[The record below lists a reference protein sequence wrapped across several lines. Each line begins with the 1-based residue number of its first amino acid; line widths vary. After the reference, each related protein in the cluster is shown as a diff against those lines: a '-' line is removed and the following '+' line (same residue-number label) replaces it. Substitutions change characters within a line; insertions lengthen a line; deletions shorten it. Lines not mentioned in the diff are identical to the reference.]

1 MQSDQAD
8 KPLLPKAGPVWYF
21 AYGSNMRSSVMAGRS
36 IIPQKTA
43 VARIP
48 THVLT
53 FDIFG
58 FPYSEPSFASIA
70 KRSQVTVDTVL
81 STDKNIP
88 FESLPV
94 NGVAYLIL
102 QEEYI
107 RLVISEGGGVAYREI
122 DVEAEFL
129 NSSEEPI
136 QKVIVSTLE
145 AKYPFRP
152 NAAPSARYLGL
163 LETGAAEHSLPPE
176 YQEYLSK
183 LQCFEARASLLPRLR
198 AFAFLSVWRPILRQL
213 VKYMKANVS
222 EDGHC
227 EQWIENLIVYGYGA
241 MWFCHGWI
249 YAPLLGRGDGR

>member
-36 IIPQKTA
+36 IIPQQTA

-94 NGVAYLIL
+94 HGVAYLIS

-145 AKYPFRP
+145 AKHPFRP
-152 NAAPSARYLGL
+152 NAAPSARYLNTVSHRNTRNNFRSCSVMRPEHLYYHVCEHL
-163 LETGAAEHSLPPE
+163 LS
-176 YQEYLSK
+176 
-183 LQCFEARASLLPRLR
+183 CRF
-198 AFAFLSVWRPILRQL
+198 
-213 VKYMKANVS
+213 
-222 EDGHC
+222 
-227 EQWIENLIVYGYGA
+227 
-241 MWFCHGWI
+241 
-249 YAPLLGRGDGR
+249 GDQSFGSS

>member
-8 KPLLPKAGPVWYF
+8 KPLLPKAGSVWYF
-21 AYGSNMRSSVMAGRS
+21 AYGSNMRSSVMSGRS

-58 FPYSEPSFASIA
+58 FPYSEPSFVSIA

-94 NGVAYLIL
+94 RVVAYLIS
-102 QEEYI
+102 QEEHI

-129 NSSEEPI
+129 YSSEEPI
-136 QKVIVSTLE
+136 QLVIVSTLE

-152 NAAPSARYLGL
+152 NAAPSARYLVSLHPL
-163 LETGAAEHSLPPE
+163 LLFIPVLSSFCLLSTMPYPGAARNWRRRTQSPTGIPGI
-176 YQEYLSK
+176 S
-183 LQCFEARASLLPRLR
+183 FEVAV
-198 AFAFLSVWRPILRQL
+198 F
-213 VKYMKANVS
+213 
-222 EDGHC
+222 
-227 EQWIENLIVYGYGA
+227 
-241 MWFCHGWI
+241 
-249 YAPLLGRGDGR
+249 

>member
-1 MQSDQAD
+1 
-8 KPLLPKAGPVWYF
+8 
-21 AYGSNMRSSVMAGRS
+21 MAGRS

-81 STDKNIP
+81 STDKNVP

-94 NGVAYLIL
+94 HGVAYLISH
-102 QEEYI
+102 EEYI

-122 DVEAEFL
+122 DAEAEFL
-129 NSSEEPI
+129 NSSEVPI

-145 AKYPFRP
+145 AKYPFR
-152 NAAPSARYLGL
+152 S
-163 LETGAAEHSLPPE
+163 T
-176 YQEYLSK
+176 
-183 LQCFEARASLLPRLR
+183 
-198 AFAFLSVWRPILRQL
+198 LRQVHVIL
-213 VKYMKANVS
+213 
-222 EDGHC
+222 
-227 EQWIENLIVYGYGA
+227 
-241 MWFCHGWI
+241 
-249 YAPLLGRGDGR
+249 